1 MNHKKPVL
9 SDMPSA
15 SEIQEAESKGFAYD
29 LYDNNRIV
37 GSAGIGGLSILF
49 LEDGTEVIKDK
60 SGQTLTAWPD
70 EVQA

>member
-37 GSAGIGGLSILF
+37 GSAGIAGLSILF

-60 SGQTLTAWPD
+60 AGKVLNKWPD
-70 EVQA
+70 EVKA